1 VTPARRGW
9 VAPAALVFFAAFL
22 SIVNPGLLIFVPLA
36 LLLIALPPRRPGL
49 VFLAAAILAIAVVDP
64 PSDPMWWWV
73 SRGWALL
80 LGAWF
85 VVFVVLLP
93 RAAFLSR
100 ALAALAGSAA
110 SAVVVFVTGPGGFA
124 QVDGS
129 VVQRLREGAATL
141 AAVWNRSGN
150 NGSGA
155 LTPSAMEAMNR
166 AAELQALIFPAL
178 LGLASIAALAVA
190 WWLWRR
196 FAEGETFGLGP
207 LRQFRFRDELVWLV
221 VIAIVLIV
229 LPFDDAI
236 TRTGA
241 NLATFMGA
249 LYALRGLAVIVS
261 LFGTPGWFGVVLSI
275 VMVLFLFPMVLAC
288 TLVVGLTDT
297 WLDLRAR
304 AQQPPAGT

>member
-1 VTPARRGW
+1 MNPTRRGW
-9 VAPAALVFFAAFL
+9 VAPAALAFAAAFF
-22 SIVNPGLLIFVPLA
+22 SIVNPGLLMFVPLA
-36 LLLIALPPRRPGL
+36 LLLVAVPPRRPGL
-49 VFLAAAILAIAVVDP
+49 MFLAGIILAIAVVGP
-64 PSDPMWWWV
+64 PGDAMWWWV
-73 SRGWALL
+73 SRGWVLS

-93 RAAFLSR
+93 RAGFIDR
-100 ALAALAGSAA
+100 ALAALAG
-110 SAVVVFVTGPGGFA
+110 AVTSTILVLLTGRGSFA

-141 AAVWNRSGN
+141 MAIWNRG
-150 NGSGA
+150 GTGQGGA
-155 LTPSAMEAMNR
+155 MSPGAMEAMRR

-190 WWLWRR
+190 WWMWRR
-196 FAEGETFGLGP
+196 LTAGDSDALGP
-207 LRQFRFRDELVWLV
+207 LRQFRFRDELVWVV
-221 VIAIVLIV
+221 VIAIILIV
-229 LPFDDAI
+229 GPFNDAAMRVG
-236 TRTGA
+236 T

-249 LYALRGLAVIVS
+249 LYALRGLAVMIS
-261 LFGTPGWFGVVLSI
+261 LFGTPGWFGVVLSFL
-275 VMVLFLFPMVLAC
+275 MVLFLFPMVLAC